1 MRIAL
6 AVQRTFV
13 AVMLPLRYLLV
24 IAAAGLSGTTALA
37 NYRFE
42 HVITEQNLTIAE
54 TNVIFQDS
62 EGFMWF
68 GGGNGL
74 ARYNGHTFT
83 VYRHDAKDPHSISH
97 SFVWEIV
104 EDHLGKL
111 WVATPNGLNLFDREK
126 NQFIRYQRDSENPDS
141 IISNDVYT
149 IYEDKQRNLWIGT
162 RDGLDLFDRENEKF
176 IHFQHDPDKDSS
188 LSNNFVLS
196 LYEDHL
202 NNLWVG
208 TQYGG
213 LNLMNRRT
221 GQFTNYKHH
230 RNGRDNILDSSIR
243 DIKQDKQ
250 LNLWL
255 ATDNGLYKFD
265 QMDETFEHYSVDE
278 SDKGSLSSNR
288 LWKIYFDSSNTMWIS
303 TDHGGLNVYNRETDS
318 FEHYRHN
325 AFDNDSLASDQVRD
339 IFEDSNGNLWI
350 ALFPSGVDYINR
362 SATAFSVFRHDP
374 ANPKSLN
381 NNAVNAIHEADKG
394 KVWVGTEGGLNLLD
408 RESGTFKRY
417 KHDPN
422 DKTTLGAN
430 AVLAIEKDA
439 EGNYWFGTWSGG
451 LSRYNATSDSFV
463 RYLPDPNDENS
474 LSSTYIWAL
483 LSDSQGYLW
492 IGSQEGKLD
501 RYDPKKNEFKH
512 YTPDPS
518 NPERLSHRFI
528 RALHE
533 SNDGTLWIGTLEGLN
548 KFDRQSELFTRYLN
562 DPEDPNTIIHN
573 YVLSIFEDSEN
584 NLWIGT
590 SGGLSKLDC
599 KTGLFTNYTSEHGLP
614 NDTITG
620 IQEGSLGFLW
630 LSTLRGLSRF
640 DPATETFDNFYR
652 GSGLAGNVMNK
663 PASMYSSDG
672 ELYFGSTQGLT
683 IFRPESISNNTYVPP
698 VHITDFK
705 IFNKSVEIGGED
717 SVLQNHISR
726 TKKITLDYFQ
736 TMISFEFAALNF
748 QNPERNSYKYKM
760 EGFDQN
766 WIEAGNRYT
775 ATYTNLNPGEYTFR
789 VLGSNNDQ
797 VWNEEGASIDIE
809 VLPPPWKTWWANTL
823 YIAAILGL
831 LYLFVRQQKIKIEYE
846 QQQVSRLKAIDK
858 MKDEF
863 LANTSHELR
872 TPLNGIIGLT
882 EALIDDTT
890 GQVSEQA
897 RAQLQ
902 TIAGSGRRLSSL
914 INDILDFSKIKSKGL
929 ELELR
934 TVDFNVICR
943 SVTALTAP
951 LAAKKNIEIITD
963 LPDEPTPVWADEDR
977 LQQILYNLIG
987 NALKF
992 TPKGHIRIYTEISA
1006 RDVDIFIEDTGIGI
1020 PESDMETIFESF
1032 SQAHGGASR
1041 EYEGTG
1047 LGLSVA
1053 KNLIRLHNGEISVT
1067 SEVGVGST
1075 FKFNLKRS
1083 DQLVTPSRMQEA
1095 SNRLNAVIDIV
1106 NDNDHEVVVTDSPN
1120 VDSKKFHVLVVDD
1133 DEINRQVLIK
1143 QLSLHEYRTS
1153 EAASGEEAVRMV
1165 NSDPSVD
1172 LVLLDVMMPRMT
1184 GYEAAKIMRK
1194 TKAVHELPIIFIT
1207 AKHLASDLV
1216 EGFLSGGNDFLV
1228 KPVSKNELLSRTK
1241 THLRLL
1247 DFTRN
1252 LEKLVKERTQTLK
1265 DAHDTL
1271 ETLDNVVKSINS
1283 QTSLEGLVDV
1293 MLKESLSLFR
1303 QSRYAAFW
1311 LWDDQDGLFKMVSG
1325 VGETGNPNLFVRKLP
1340 EEDAWALVDK
1350 CRTGTDGNAFIIEPN
1365 EFPFFVHRP
1374 DNLDSLMLMAI
1385 NIDEQVTALLIVAN
1399 ETNVGNFN
1407 DQDRQTFEKL
1417 QTHAVSA
1424 VSKARILESLQ
1435 LQNFMLGEASL
1446 TDPLTGLRNR
1456 RFFID
1461 NIYPDVQSSS
1471 AKYEANPSASTFPR
1485 NSDILFM
1492 LIDIDSFKDINDNY
1506 GHKAGDLAL
1515 VQFSTILSSIVG
1527 EEDYLVRWGGEE
1539 FMVVI
1544 RFCSRDK
1551 AGMLAEQI
1559 REAVQSHAFDV
1570 GDGRHIKKTC
1580 SIGFSYFP
1588 FYQDFPN
1595 AFDWEQI
1602 VDIADKSLSIAKR
1615 TGFNNWLG
1623 IYGRAGGSN
1632 KLSYKELAAKPEKS
1646 AKNRSL
1652 VVQTSITSKQDINWS

>member
-1 MRIAL
+1 MHANISLYTRVYAAL
-6 AVQRTFV
+6 RH
-13 AVMLPLRYLLV
+13 LLV
-24 IAAAGLSGTTALA
+24 IAFAGLTSSHAVWA

-42 HVITEQNLTIAE
+42 HVITEQNLAIAE

-83 VYRHDAKDPHSISH
+83 VYRHDAKDSHSISH

-104 EDHLGKL
+104 EDHQGNL

-126 NQFIRYQRDSENPDS
+126 NHFIRYQKDSNNPNS

-149 IYEDKQRNLWIGT
+149 IYEDKQNNLWIGT
-162 RDGLDLFDRENEKF
+162 RDGLDLFDRENETF
-176 IHFQHDPDKDSS
+176 IHFQNDPNDRHS
-188 LSNNFVLS
+188 LSDNFVLT

-202 NNLWVG
+202 NNFWVG

-221 GQFTNYKHH
+221 GQFTNFKHYSNNE
-230 RNGRDNILDSSIR
+230 RNILDNSIR
-243 DIKQDKQ
+243 DIKQDKK

-265 QMDETFEHYSVDE
+265 QMGETFEHFSTDD
-278 SDKGSLSSNR
+278 SDNNSLSSNR
-288 LWKIYFDSSNTMWIS
+288 LWKIYFDRNDHMWIS
-303 TDHGGLNVYNRETDS
+303 TDHGGLNVYNPETGR
-318 FEHYRHN
+318 FTHYRHN
-325 AFDNDSLASDQVRD
+325 AYNNDSLGSDQVRD
-339 IFEDSNGNLWI
+339 IFEDSNGNVWI
-350 ALFPSGVDYINR
+350 GLFPSGVDYLNR
-362 SATAFSVFRHDP
+362 SASAFSVYRYDP
-374 ANPKSLN
+374 ANPRSIIN
-381 NNAVNAIHEADKG
+381 NTVNAIHEAGEG
-394 KVWVGTEGGLNLLD
+394 KMWVGTEGGLNLFD
-408 RESGTFKRY
+408 RKSGAFKRY
-417 KHDPN
+417 KHNPD
-422 DKTTLGAN
+422 DKNSLGAN
-430 AVLAIEKDA
+430 AVLAIEKGPD
-439 EGNYWFGTWSGG
+439 GRYWFGTWSGG
-451 LSRYNATSDSFV
+451 LSRYEPETDSFT
-463 RYLPDPNDENS
+463 RFMPDPDNENS
-474 LSSTYIWAL
+474 VSSTYIWAL
-483 LSDSQGYLW
+483 LTDSRGYLW

-501 RYDPKKNEFKH
+501 RYDPATKQFKH
-512 YTPDPS
+512 YAPNPS
-518 NPERLSHRFI
+518 NPNSLSHRFM
-528 RALHE
+528 RALYE
-533 SNDGTLWIGTLEGLN
+533 DSSGTLWIGTLEGLN
-548 KFDRQSELFTRYLN
+548 KFDHETEIFTRYLN
-562 DPEDPNTIIHN
+562 DPSDPNSIIHN
-573 YVLSIFEDSEN
+573 YVLSIFEDSN
-584 NLWIGT
+584 QNLWVGT
-590 SGGLSKLDC
+590 SGGISKLDRD
-599 KTGLFTNYTSEHGLP
+599 TGFFTNYTSEHGLP
-614 NDTITG
+614 NNTVTA
-620 IQEGSLGFLW
+620 IQEDSQGFLW
-630 LSTLRGLSRF
+630 FSTLRGLSRF
-640 DPATETFDNFYR
+640 NPATESFNNFYR

-663 PASMYSSDG
+663 AASVYHNG
-672 ELYFGSTQGLT
+672 ELYLGSTQGLT
-683 IFRPESISNNTYVPP
+683 VFRPENINNNAFIPP

-705 IFNKSVEIGGED
+705 IFNRSVEIGGEN
-717 SVLQNHISR
+717 SILKKHISR
-726 TKKITLDYFQ
+726 TEEITLDHNQSMFA
-736 TMISFEFAALNF
+736 FEFAALNF
-748 QNPERNSYKYKM
+748 QNPERNAYKYKM
-760 EGFDQN
+760 EGFDRD

-775 ATYTNLNPGEYTFR
+775 ATYTNLNPGRYTFR

-797 VWNEEGASIDIE
+797 IWNEDGASIDVEI
-809 VLPPPWKTWWANTL
+809 LPPPWKTWWANTL
-823 YIAAILGL
+823 YVIIILGL
-831 LYLFVRQQKIKIEYE
+831 FYLFVRQQKTKIEYE
-846 QQQVSRLKAIDK
+846 KQQVSRLKTIDK

-882 EALIDDTT
+882 EALIDDTS
-890 GQVSEQA
+890 GQISEQA

-914 INDILDFSKIKSKGL
+914 INDILDFSKIKNTGL

-943 SVTALTAP
+943 SVAALTAP

-963 LPDEPTPVWADEDR
+963 VPNDPTPVWADEDR

-992 TPKGHIRIYTEISA
+992 TPAGHIRIYTEIDEK
-1006 RDVDIFIEDTGIGI
+1006 DVNVFIEDTGIGI
-1020 PESDMETIFESF
+1020 PESDMEMIFESF

-1053 KNLIRLHNGEISVT
+1053 RNLIRLHNGEISVT
-1067 SEVGVGST
+1067 SEVSKGST

-1083 DQLVTPSRMQEA
+1083 DQAVTPSRMQEA
-1095 SNRLNAVIDIV
+1095 SSRLNAVVDIV
-1106 NDNDHEVVVTDSPN
+1106 SDNDNEVVVTDSPN

-1143 QLSLHEYRTS
+1143 QLSLHEYHTS
-1153 EAASGEEAVRMV
+1153 EAASGEEAINIV
-1165 NSDPSVD
+1165 NSDSSVD

-1184 GYEAAKIMRK
+1184 GYETARIIRK
-1194 TKAVHELPIIFIT
+1194 TREVHELPIIFIT

-1252 LEKLVKERTQTLK
+1252 LEKLVKERTRTLK
-1265 DAHDTL
+1265 NAHDAL

-1293 MLKESLSLFR
+1293 MLKESLNLFR

-1311 LWDDQDGLFKMVSG
+1311 LRDEQNEVFKIVSSI
-1325 VGETGNPNLFVRKLP
+1325 GETGNPNLFIRKL
-1340 EEDAWALVDK
+1340 EQEDVWMLIDE
-1350 CRTGTDGNAFIIEPN
+1350 CRASREGDTFVIGSKKFPLFIN
-1365 EFPFFVHRP
+1365 RP
-1374 DNLDSLMLMAI
+1374 DNIDSLMLMAI
-1385 NIDEQVTALLIVAN
+1385 DIDDQMPALLVVAN
-1399 ETNVGNFN
+1399 EKNVGAF
-1407 DQDRQTFEKL
+1407 DEQDRKTFGKL

-1435 LQNFMLGEASL
+1435 LQNHKLGEASL

-1456 RFFID
+1456 RFFIE
-1461 NIYPDVQSSS
+1461 NIPADVQESS
-1471 AKYEANPSASTFPR
+1471 AKYEANTSASTFPR

-1492 LIDIDSFKDINDNY
+1492 LIDIDHFKDINDTY
-1506 GHKAGDLAL
+1506 GHKAGDITLM
-1515 VQFSTILSSIVG
+1515 QFSTILRSVVG
-1527 EEDYLVRWGGEE
+1527 DQDYLVRWGGEE

-1551 AGMLAEQI
+1551 AGMLAEQL
-1559 REAVQSHAFDV
+1559 REAVQNHSFDV
-1570 GDGRHIKKTC
+1570 GNGRHVKKTC

-1602 VDIADKSLSIAKR
+1602 VDIADKSLSIAKK
-1615 TGFNNWLG
+1615 TGVNNWLG

-1646 AKNRSL
+1646 AKNRSM
-1652 VVQTSITSKQDINWS
+1652 VVQTSVTSKQSINWN